1 MQKKINFNEK
11 IFIAGSSGMVGQA
24 IKRTLIKS
32 GYGLD
37 SNGGE
42 LLTPNRQEL
51 DLLDSVKVKHWF
63 CLNKPTIVILAAARV
78 GGILANL
85 ESPTEFILENI
96 KIQNNIIENSWK
108 FGVKRLLFLGS
119 SCIYPKYA
127 TQPII
132 EESLLTGAL
141 EETNQWYAIAK
152 ISGIK
157 LCEALR
163 KQYNFDAIS
172 VMPTNLYG
180 PHDNYHPR
188 DSHVMAALIKK
199 FCDAKKDLLTSV
211 TFWGSGEPFREFMH
225 VDDLAS
231 AIIFLLEYWD
241 PNSKYA
247 PLDNKGNPLYILNI
261 GTGEDISL
269 KQLAYKISNLV
280 GYEGEILWDKT
291 KPDGT
296 PRKKLE
302 IRKIKSFGWKPKI
315 SLEEGII
322 NTIKNYKEE
331 YYKK

>member
-1 MQKKINFNEK
+1 MPKKINLNER
-11 IFIAGSSGMVGQA
+11 IFIAGSTGMVGQA
-24 IKRTLIKS
+24 IKKILKRS

-37 SNGGE
+37 SNCGE

-51 DLLDSVKVKHWF
+51 DLLDSVKVKDWF
-63 CLNKPTIVILAAARV
+63 ELNKPTIVILAAARV

-85 ESPTEFILENI
+85 ENPTEFILENI
-96 KIQNNIIENSWK
+96 KIQNNIIENAWK

-127 TQPII
+127 NQPII
-132 EESLLTGAL
+132 EEALLTGAL

-163 KQYNFDAIS
+163 KQYSFDAIS

-188 DSHVMAALIKK
+188 NSHVMAAFIKK
-199 FCDAKKDLLTSV
+199 FSDAKKNLLPSI
-211 TFWGSGEPFREFMH
+211 TFWGSGKPFREFLH

-241 PNSKYA
+241 PDSKNA

-261 GTGEDISL
+261 GTGEDISI
-269 KQLAYKISNLV
+269 KQLAFKISNLI
-280 GYEGEILWDKT
+280 GYDGDIVWDKT

-296 PRKKLE
+296 PKKRLD
-302 IRKIKSFGWKPKI
+302 IKRIKSLGWEPKI

-322 NTIKNYKEE
+322 NTIKSYKEE
-331 YYKK
+331 Q

>member
-1 MQKKINFNEK
+1 MYKKINQNER

-24 IKRTLIKS
+24 LKRNLINS
-32 GYGLD
+32 GYGLN
-37 SNGGE
+37 SVGGQ
-42 LLTPNRQEL
+42 LLTPKRKEL
-51 DLLDSVKVKHWF
+51 DLLDFSMVKNWFRLHKPSV
-63 CLNKPTIVILAAARV
+63 VILAAARV
-78 GGILANL
+78 GGILANT

-96 KIQNNIIENSWK
+96 KIQNNIIENAWK
-108 FGVKRLLFLGS
+108 FGVKRFLFLGS

-132 EESLLTGAL
+132 EESLLSGEL

-188 DSHVMAALIKK
+188 NSHVMASLIKR
-199 FCDAKKDLLTSV
+199 FCDAHKNSLPSITC
-211 TFWGSGEPFREFMH
+211 WGSGEPFREFMH

-231 AIIFLLEYWD
+231 AIIYLLENWD
-241 PNSKYA
+241 PNSKEA
-247 PLDNKGNPLYILNI
+247 PLDNKGNPLYLLNI
-261 GTGEDISL
+261 GTGEDISI
-269 KQLAYKISNLV
+269 KRLAHKISNLI

-296 PRKKLE
+296 PRKTLE
-302 IRKIKSFGWKPKI
+302 ISKIKSLGWEPRI
-315 SLEEGII
+315 SLTEGII
-322 NTIKNYKEE
+322 NTIKSYKEE
-331 YYKK
+331 NY

>member
-1 MQKKINFNEK
+1 MVKDWFKIN
-11 IFIAGSSGMVGQA
+11 Q
-24 IKRTLIKS
+24 
-32 GYGLD
+32 
-37 SNGGE
+37 
-42 LLTPNRQEL
+42 
-51 DLLDSVKVKHWF
+51 
-63 CLNKPTIVILAAARV
+63 PTIVILAAARV

-96 KIQNNIIENSWK
+96 KIQNNIIENAWN

-127 TQPII
+127 SQPII
-132 EESLLTGAL
+132 EESLLTGPL

-152 ISGIK
+152 ISGLK

-180 PHDNYHPR
+180 PHDNYHPMH
-188 DSHVMAALIKK
+188 SHVMAAFIKK
-199 FCDAKKDLLTSV
+199 FCDAKKHLLPSV
-211 TFWGSGEPFREFMH
+211 TFWGSGKPFREFMH

-231 AIIFLLEYWD
+231 AIIFLLENWD
-241 PNSKYA
+241 PDSKNA

-261 GTGEDISL
+261 GTGEDISIKRL
-269 KQLAYKISNLV
+269 SNKISNLI
-280 GYEGEILWDKT
+280 GYNGKILWDKT

-296 PRKKLE
+296 PRKKLD
-302 IRKIKSFGWKPKI
+302 IKRIKSLGWNPKI

-322 NTIKNYKEE
+322 NTIKSYKEE
-331 YYKK
+331 R